1 MRSAKT
7 SHGRS
12 QLTRQAL
19 CRLWRGAG
27 LRTLIAIVSLIGELA
42 VTAYLALEA
51 WLLTGWM
58 VSDSLAVG
66 WSSRDWYRTGLTR
79 FLIAFVIAL
88 VFGLVVYLLN
98 GYAMRDA
105 NRRWRPLRVV
115 LASSFAVT
123 VTLAAL
129 IGTIDFVTSKPFM

>member
-1 MRSAKT
+1 
-7 SHGRS
+7 
-12 QLTRQAL
+12 
-19 CRLWRGAG
+19 
-27 LRTLIAIVSLIGELA
+27 LIAIVFLIGELA

-105 NRRWRPLRVV
+105 DRRWRPLRVV